1 MGSLKRPGFFKM
13 TSLFKK
19 PISLRQRL
27 LSGILVVAIAGFTM
41 LIVTTSIY
49 RNLAYQNQRSAIT
62 ELIGLKV
69 TNILEEL
76 SDISKNL
83 GLDLQTDT
91 KLRQAI
97 KSKDLKTIQGFLDMQ
112 FDRYF
117 ITSGM
122 LRLKDIYVFDNNFG
136 FLTDSIRGNTQTVSN
151 KILCSDMVAIAKKRV
166 GVERLKPMAQ
176 LCTKENEALFGV
188 IVPVG
193 SLNPFAYMLIISDPA
208 FSIIQLE
215 QTLGDPIKITR
226 YTGDV
231 VYQSPVWPEEYQL
244 DDFLI
249 ASHILRDP
257 NGSTILKT
265 HAARDIEPYRQQ
277 LFEHALVIIL
287 VSTLIFAII
296 VAILIYTLKASLRP
310 LDELQL
316 AADKLSKGNYVKVSR
331 TSVPE
336 IDVVIQS
343 FNTMAEETTDLIKKL
358 QSEIFEH
365 KKTEKNLKKHQHDLS
380 LARDQAFAASRAKSV
395 FLANMSHE
403 LRTPL
408 NAIIGYSEMLF
419 EDQNLEITKQ
429 QLDDLTKINSSGQ
442 HLLTIINDILD
453 LSKIEAGKMELNL
466 DNFDLASF
474 INDTVSAIQP
484 TAAKNSNALTVEFA
498 PNIGTIFTDA
508 NKLKQSLLNLLDNAC
523 KFTRNGQ
530 IRLVV
535 EIENR
540 NENDWVQFTVSDTG
554 IGISDEQTRHLFSE
568 FTQADSSTTKS
579 YQGTGLGLSL
589 SQRFCELMG
598 GHITFTSK
606 LGKGSIFSISI
617 PRYVKMKTSVTY
629 SNSSGT
635 SGHYPKSA

>member
-1 MGSLKRPGFFKM
+1 MK
-13 TSLFKK
+13 SLFKK
-19 PISLRQRL
+19 SISLRLRL
-27 LSGILVVAIAGFTM
+27 LSGILVVTVAGFVM

-97 KSKDLKTIQGFLDMQ
+97 KEADLKTIQTFLDMQ

-117 ITSGM
+117 VTSGM
-122 LRLKDIYVFDNNFG
+122 LKLKDIYIFDNNFE
-136 FLTDSIRGNTQTVSN
+136 FITDSSRGNTHTVSKKLHCGN
-151 KILCSDMVAIAKKRV
+151 MVAIANKRV

-176 LCTKENEALFGV
+176 LCTKKNEALFGV

-215 QTLGDPIKITR
+215 QTLGDPVKITR
-226 YTGDV
+226 YTGDI
-231 VYQSPVWPEEYQL
+231 VYQSPVWPEKYQL

-249 ASHILRDP
+249 ASHTLRDP

-265 HAARDIEPYRQQ
+265 QAARDIEPYRQQ
-277 LFEHALVIIL
+277 LFEHTLVIIL
-287 VSTLIFAII
+287 ISTIIFAI
-296 VAILIYTLKASLRP
+296 VVASLVYILKTSLKP
-310 LDELQL
+310 LDELHL

-419 EDQNLEITKQ
+419 EDPNLNVTRQ
-429 QLDDLTKINSSGQ
+429 QLDDLTKIKSSGQ
-442 HLLTIINDILD
+442 HLLAIINDILD
-453 LSKIEAGKMELNL
+453 LSKIEAG
-466 DNFDLASF
+466 
-474 INDTVSAIQP
+474 
-484 TAAKNSNALTVEFA
+484 
-498 PNIGTIFTDA
+498 
-508 NKLKQSLLNLLDNAC
+508 
-523 KFTRNGQ
+523 
-530 IRLVV
+530 
-535 EIENR
+535 
-540 NENDWVQFTVSDTG
+540 
-554 IGISDEQTRHLFSE
+554 
-568 FTQADSSTTKS
+568 
-579 YQGTGLGLSL
+579 
-589 SQRFCELMG
+589 
-598 GHITFTSK
+598 
-606 LGKGSIFSISI
+606 
-617 PRYVKMKTSVTY
+617 
-629 SNSSGT
+629 
-635 SGHYPKSA
+635 